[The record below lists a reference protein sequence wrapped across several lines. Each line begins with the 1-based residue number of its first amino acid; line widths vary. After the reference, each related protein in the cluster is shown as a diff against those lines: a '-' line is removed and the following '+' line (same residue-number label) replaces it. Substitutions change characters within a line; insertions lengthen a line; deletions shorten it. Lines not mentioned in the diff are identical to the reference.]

1 MQFKSALKEEI
12 NTYLQV
18 RVSAGK
24 YVKHAEYILLNLDM
38 FLQQSNISE
47 KALTEETITSWC
59 KTLMC
64 KSSTKKTKLLVINN
78 FAKYLVS
85 LGSML
90 LYLKFHGHHQTMS
103 PMFSQKKN
111 GYVSLMRVITC
122 PVVTPIQIHLLNFL
136 CLSECYTDAAC
147 VLMRRFPCR

>member
-1 MQFKSALKEEI
+1 MKFKSALKEEI

-18 RVSAGK
+18 RVLAGK
-24 YVKHAEYILLNLDM
+24 YVKHAKYILLNFDM

-64 KSSTKKTKLLVINN
+64 KSSTKKIKLLVINN

-85 LGSML
+85 LGCNAFIPEIPRASSDYVPYVFSEEEWLRIIDACDNLSCGHSYSNTPVEFPML
-90 LYLKFHGHHQTMS
+90 VK
-103 PMFSQKKN
+103 
-111 GYVSLMRVITC
+111 
-122 PVVTPIQIHLLNFL
+122 
-136 CLSECYTDAAC
+136 
-147 VLMRRFPCR
+147 